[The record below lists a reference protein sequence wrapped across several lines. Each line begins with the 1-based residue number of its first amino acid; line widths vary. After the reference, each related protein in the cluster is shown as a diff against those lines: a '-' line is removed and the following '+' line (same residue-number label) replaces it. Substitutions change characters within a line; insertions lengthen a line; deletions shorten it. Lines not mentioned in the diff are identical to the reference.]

1 MLSWALLAGV
11 LDFLVYVILA
21 DVVDLDLCSSY
32 SFFLVYV
39 ICGGL
44 GCVLLL
50 FLSIIMWPWLALAAP
65 SPSVMDFAIVD
76 VVGVAPFFPCACE
89 RVLLP
94 CPQAWW
100 SGAVLR

>member
-50 FLSIIMWPWLALAAP
+50 FLSIIMWPWLALA
-65 SPSVMDFAIVD
+65 FRHGLCHRGRG
-76 VVGVAPFFPCACE
+76 GVAPFLPCACE
-89 RVLLP
+89 RVLLLP

-100 SGAVLR
+100 SGASLW